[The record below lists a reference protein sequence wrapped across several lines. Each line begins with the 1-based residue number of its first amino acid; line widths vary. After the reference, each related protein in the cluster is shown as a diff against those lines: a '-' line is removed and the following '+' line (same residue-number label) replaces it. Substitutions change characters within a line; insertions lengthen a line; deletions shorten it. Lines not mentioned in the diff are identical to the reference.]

1 MELSGEGEEM
11 RRARIVRI
19 EWDWDEELDNETI
32 TDALDRYTG
41 AHYDVTGEPS
51 FEVKE
56 KT

>member
-1 MELSGEGEEM
+1 M